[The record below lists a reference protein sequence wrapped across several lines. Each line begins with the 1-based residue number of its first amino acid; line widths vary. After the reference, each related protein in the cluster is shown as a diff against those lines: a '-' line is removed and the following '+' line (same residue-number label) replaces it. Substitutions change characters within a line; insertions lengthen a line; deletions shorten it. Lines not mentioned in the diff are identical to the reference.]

1 MQHTTLPDRDTTGRT
16 RHGGY
21 LFGREF
27 ALFHYYRMRIHAL
40 ANLFNFGLCLNFSR
54 ILHPRSTIPN
64 EEEQRMSEVLEG
76 LLQKRAS
83 LAAELGALD
92 AGIAAYRRALAP
104 TKSVAAVQVNGTRP
118 TMSLAA
124 RKKLSVLAKARW
136 AKKRKE
142 DKK

>member
-1 MQHTTLPDRDTTGRT
+1 
-16 RHGGY
+16 
-21 LFGREF
+21 
-27 ALFHYYRMRIHAL
+27 
-40 ANLFNFGLCLNFSR
+40 
-54 ILHPRSTIPN
+54 
-64 EEEQRMSEVLEG
+64 MSEVLEG

-92 AGIAAYRRALAP
+92 AGIAAYRRALVP
-104 TKSVAAVQVNGTRP
+104 TKSAAAVQVNGTRP

-124 RKKLSVLAKARW
+124 RKKLSLLAKARW

>member
-1 MQHTTLPDRDTTGRT
+1 
-16 RHGGY
+16 
-21 LFGREF
+21 
-27 ALFHYYRMRIHAL
+27 
-40 ANLFNFGLCLNFSR
+40 
-54 ILHPRSTIPN
+54 
-64 EEEQRMSEVLEG
+64 MSEVLEG

-92 AGIAAYRRALAP
+92 AGIAAYRRALLP
-104 TKSVAAVQVNGTRP
+104 TKSAAAVQVNGTRP

-124 RKKLSVLAKARW
+124 RKKLSLLAKARW

>member
-1 MQHTTLPDRDTTGRT
+1 MG
-16 RHGGY
+16 
-21 LFGREF
+21 
-27 ALFHYYRMRIHAL
+27 
-40 ANLFNFGLCLNFSR
+40 
-54 ILHPRSTIPN
+54 
-64 EEEQRMSEVLEG
+64 EVLEG

-83 LAAELGALD
+83 LAAELRALD

-104 TKSVAAVQVNGTRP
+104 TKSAAAAQVNGTRP

-124 RKKLSVLAKARW
+124 RKKLSLLAKARW

>member
-1 MQHTTLPDRDTTGRT
+1 
-16 RHGGY
+16 
-21 LFGREF
+21 
-27 ALFHYYRMRIHAL
+27 
-40 ANLFNFGLCLNFSR
+40 
-54 ILHPRSTIPN
+54 
-64 EEEQRMSEVLEG
+64 MSEVLEG
-76 LLQKRAS
+76 LLQKKAS

-104 TKSVAAVQVNGTRP
+104 TKSVPAVRVNGTRP

-124 RKKLSVLAKARW
+124 RKKLSLLAKARW